1 MMSAREP
8 DVTLLEAMEAAEGR
22 DRIAWNYTHDFA
34 DIFDLGL
41 KRFEQAMASAGLPAL
56 SPPHRSI
63 SASSRAFP
71 TP

>member
-1 MMSAREP
+1 MSADEP

-41 KRFEQAMASAGLPAL
+41 KRFKQAMAESDSLPW
-56 SPPHRSI
+56 PPHRSI
-63 SASSRAFP
+63 SASLRPFP